1 MNIASILAGF
11 VKLANLVM
19 GYFANKQLMDA
30 GRSQASSE
38 FQGEALEKVKAANS
52 ARIDAGPDGV
62 FVDPFDSANRRDV
75 PRA

>member
-1 MNIASILAGF
+1 MTWLAIGRLLLSILDKVA
-11 VKLANLVM
+11 
-19 GYFANKQLMDA
+19 GYFANKQLIDA

-62 FVDPFDSANRRDV
+62 FVDPFDAANGRDV